1 MASIELRAAAPA
13 DAEAIGDVFLAA
25 RAGMD
30 YLPRLHSDAETRAW
44 LAGVVLPG
52 SAVTVAVVDGLVTGF
67 CAVDG
72 AVVEHLY
79 VHPRGHGRG
88 IGSALLDHA
97 KQGGAE
103 LTLHVFQRNTG
114 ARRFYE
120 RHGFAAV
127 AFTDGAGNEERE
139 PDVLYRWTR
148 SG

>member
-1 MASIELRAAAPA
+1 MASVELRAAGAA

-44 LAGVVLPG
+44 LADVVLPG
-52 SAVTVAVVDGLVTGF
+52 CAVTVAVLDDVVTGF

-72 AVVEHLY
+72 AVVKHLY
-79 VHPRGHGRG
+79 VHPRVHGRG
-88 IGSALLDHA
+88 VGSALLDHA

-103 LTLHVFQRNTG
+103 LTLYVFQRNTG

-120 RHGFAAV
+120 RHGLEV
-127 AFTDGAGNEERE
+127 VRLGDGSGNEEGE
-139 PDVLYRWTR
+139 PDALYAWAPAV
-148 SG
+148 